1 MKQLALASSSNVT
14 VKRKKTN
21 ILFLLY
27 RTTMGEEHSLTFVYG
42 ALTIALSTPN
52 PAVMIAGIAGLTVGV
67 VACAIAGCIMSQKN
81 K

>member
-1 MKQLALASSSNVT
+1 
-14 VKRKKTN
+14 
-21 ILFLLY
+21 
-27 RTTMGEEHSLTFVYG
+27 MGEQHSLTIAYG

-67 VACAIAGCIMSQKN
+67 VACAIARSIMSQKN

>member
-1 MKQLALASSSNVT
+1 
-14 VKRKKTN
+14 
-21 ILFLLY
+21 
-27 RTTMGEEHSLTFVYG
+27 MGEQHSLTFVYG

-67 VACAIAGCIMSQKN
+67 VACAITGCIMSQKN